1 MNPRTPPV
9 LPDLTAGQPP
19 GSGWRWIAASLE
31 PSGRVL
37 LRAEVRDA
45 LGATTGQATR
55 VSGVAR
61 GEALVLRPAGA
72 GRGRVMTVDR
82 RGRIYLPVWL
92 RRHPSLLI
100 GSRTVGDR
108 VVVIVPA
115 AVLDSMGD
123 QVAAV
128 AE

>member
-19 GSGWRWIAASLE
+19 GSSWRWIAASLE

-37 LRAEVRDA
+37 LRAEVRHA
-45 LGATTGQATR
+45 LGATPGQATR
-55 VSGVAR
+55 VSGVAC

-72 GRGRVMTVDR
+72 DRGRAMTVDR

-92 RRHPSLLI
+92 RRYPSFLI
-100 GSRTVGDR
+100 GIRTVGDP
-108 VVVIVPA
+108 VVVVVPA
-115 AVLDSMGD
+115 SVLDAMGD
-123 QVAAV
+123 QI
-128 AE
+128 AEGSE